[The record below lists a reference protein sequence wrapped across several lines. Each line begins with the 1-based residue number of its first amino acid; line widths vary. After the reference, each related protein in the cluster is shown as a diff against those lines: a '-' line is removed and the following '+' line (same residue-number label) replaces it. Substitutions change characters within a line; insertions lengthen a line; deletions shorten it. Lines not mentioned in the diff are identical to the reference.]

1 MRPAMSECGGTLR
14 IVPLSDVN
22 LHTLVDLFN
31 DAYSQYYV
39 EIKVTPESLDA
50 LIRREDVIPE
60 SSCVALL
67 GTMPAG
73 VVFLGV
79 RGERGYICGM
89 GVRQALQGKGI
100 GELLMREALRNAADL
115 GLANV
120 TLEVIDANFRAIRLY
135 RKLGFVRLRDVGVF
149 ACEFSCDAGRVEG
162 VSIAGARALEVLPLA
177 DKFNEMLPAWQN
189 QPQSI
194 AKMSR
199 RLEALVAQSRGA
211 TVGYAVFGAA
221 GDDMLLLDVAVSPR
235 EGADRRKSIAAALVH
250 SAWMHNN
257 PSKGRAFNLPLGGY
271 QEQALIE
278 CGYEMTL
285 KLQEMVVCL
294 R

>member
-1 MRPAMSECGGTLR
+1 MSEREESLR
-14 IVPLSDVN
+14 IVPLCDVH
-22 LHTLVDLFN
+22 LHTLVELFN

-39 EIKVTPESLDA
+39 EIKVTAESLDS

-67 GTMPAG
+67 GSVPAG
-73 VVFLGV
+73 VVFLGA

-89 GVRQALQGKGI
+89 GVRQALQGRGI
-100 GELLMREALRNAADL
+100 GELLMREALHNAEAL

-149 ACEFSCDAGRVEG
+149 TCEFSCDARPPEG
-162 VSIAGARALEVLPLA
+162 VKLAGARALEAAPLSGA
-177 DKFNEMLPAWQN
+177 FNEILPAWQN
-189 QPQSI
+189 QPESI

-199 RLEALVAQSRGA
+199 KLEAVKAQSRGD
-211 TVGYAVFGAA
+211 TVGYVVFGTA
-221 GDDMLLLDVAVSPR
+221 GDDMLVLDVAVSPR
-235 EGADRRKSIAAALVH
+235 EGAGRRKCIAAALLH
-250 SAWMHNN
+250 SAWVRSS
-257 PSKGRAFNLPLGGY
+257 PSKGRAFNIPLGGY
-271 QEQALIE
+271 QEQAMTE